1 MVPGKTKQ
9 PEDPRH
15 TATQHSGW
23 MLTQERIHRS
33 GSELLLAKTTT
44 NPAAKLV
51 TAATGPAEA
60 FLPVATA

>member
-1 MVPGKTKQ
+1 LAKQNSQKTLAY
-9 PEDPRH
+9 RN
-15 TATQHSGW
+15 AQHSAR

-51 TAATGPAEA
+51 TAATGPAES

>member
-33 GSELLLAKTTT
+33 GSELVLEKITLI
-44 NPAAKLV
+44 PLRS
-51 TAATGPAEA
+51 
-60 FLPVATA
+60 